1 MFYKCQLSEKD
12 FEQLSGISWGEIQTA
27 DKFIKSSIP

>member
-12 FEQLSGISWGEIQTA
+12 FEQLSGISWG
-27 DKFIKSSIP
+27 KFRRQIKLSEKI